1 MKWAVA
7 GKGGVGKT
15 TVTAGLARS
24 LAALGRHVFLIDA
37 DPDPNLA
44 GALGVAL
51 GSQAD
56 DHRLRPLVQSR
67 DLIQERIG
75 AQGLLRLNPDLSDI
89 PEQFR
94 VQVGPNLWLMV
105 VGAVGTGGG
114 GCACGAN
121 VLVKSLIGHVLLE
134 QREDVLIDL
143 EAGVEHLGRATV
155 AQVDA
160 LIVVAE
166 PSPRSVETIARI
178 RTLAGQIG
186 LTRILAVGNR
196 VDGQAQADRLR
207 EQLDPVPL
215 VGLIGEHP
223 GVRRAD
229 AQRQDAYLS
238 CPEFAGQVD
247 AIRDTLLDRHA
258 NKPPRVPTGSA

>member
-44 GALGVAL
+44 GALGFAL
-51 GSQAD
+51 AD
-56 DHRLRPLVQSR
+56 SEADRLKPLVESR
-67 DLIQERIG
+67 DLIEERIG
-75 AQGLLRLNPDLSDI
+75 TEGLLRLNPDLSDI
-89 PEQFR
+89 PGQFR
-94 VQVGPNLWLMV
+94 IEIAPGLWLMV
-105 VGAVGTGGG
+105 VGAIGHGGG

-134 QREDVLIDL
+134 QSEDVLLDL

-155 AQVDA
+155 GEVDA
-160 LIVVAE
+160 LLVVAE
-166 PSPRSVETIARI
+166 PSPRSLETIGRI
-178 RTLAGQIG
+178 RRLAGQIG
-186 LTRILAVGNR
+186 LKRILAVGNR
-196 VDGQAQADRLR
+196 VDTEAQADWLR
-207 EQLDPVPL
+207 DQLGPVPL
-215 VGLIGEHP
+215 LGFIGQHP
-223 GVRRAD
+223 GVRQAETE
-229 AQRQDAYLS
+229 RQDAYLS
-238 CPEFAGQVD
+238 CAEFAGQVD

-258 NKPPRVPTGSA
+258 NTPPMVPTGST